1 MPENT
6 TLLDTLNIALWTH
19 GLTTSLRRRKSY
31 RLVNA
36 AAENSP
42 IRSSHSFSVFVSFV
56 LASSTSLPV
65 RHGQGGKKKRRKRGK
80 EMKHVHLNIR

>member
-6 TLLDTLNIALWTH
+6 TLLDVLNIALWTH
-19 GLTTSLRRRKSY
+19 GLTTSLRRRKSN

-42 IRSSHSFSVFVSFV
+42 IRSSHSFFVFLSFV
-56 LASSTSLPV
+56 LAFSTSPPI
-65 RHGQGGKKKRRKRGK
+65 RHGWGKKKRERERK
-80 EMKHVHLNIR
+80 EMKHVRF